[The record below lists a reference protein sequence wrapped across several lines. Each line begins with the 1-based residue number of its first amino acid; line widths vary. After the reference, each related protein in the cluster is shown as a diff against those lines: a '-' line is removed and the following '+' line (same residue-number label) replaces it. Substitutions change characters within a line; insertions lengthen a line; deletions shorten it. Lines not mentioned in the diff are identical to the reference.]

1 MSVPPTT
8 STSTER
14 ESHWPFTVEAKVIAV
29 PAPLARLGIGLLVA
43 ILLAIAGATCVIVAQ
58 IGQVASAIHL
68 LQKVNN
74 EDGQDHEGHK

>member
-1 MSVPPTT
+1 MTPPKTG
-8 STSTER
+8 TSTER
-14 ESHWPFTVEAKVIAV
+14 ETPWPFTVEAKVIAV

>member
-1 MSVPPTT
+1 MTHPKTG
-8 STSTER
+8 TSTER
-14 ESHWPFTVEAKVIAV
+14 ETPWPFTVEAKVIAV